1 MKKKLLVILIVCF
14 CAINNVVSQETF
26 KVMFYNL
33 LNFPDQSSSKIQN
46 LEIILEDYKPDL
58 FMVCELNNQTGA
70 DAILSSLQ
78 FINPDYE
85 SAVFV
90 TNSSD
95 DTIGDQNYLQ
105 NFIYFDSRKFILES
119 QAQIQTIFRDLNHY
133 TFKLN
138 TTDQISNPIIIHF
151 IVCHLKSSQDDP
163 NPDLRFQMVED
174 LTNYLDGFPSSDY
187 FILGGDL
194 NIYTNSEPAFLEL
207 TDATNNITFVDPA
220 NRVGNWHN
228 SIAYLDVFTQ
238 STRLT
243 DALGGAGGGFDD
255 RFDFIL
261 TSENVLT
268 NPDIFYVTSSYQVFG
283 NNGNTNCYN
292 QEINS
297 NSCNGVDFGL
307 TIRNALYNMSDHL
320 PVTLKL
326 QTNETLST
334 SNFNITPTFSISG
347 SNIVKDK
354 LLIQLN
360 TTAFKS
366 DFIFVYNILGQKIES
381 YKVQNLNLLQL
392 NVSNLSNGIYYL
404 VASNF
409 NLNPLKFIKAN

>member
-105 NFIYFDSRKFILES
+105 NFIYFDSRKFILVS
-119 QAQIQTIFRDLNHY
+119 QTQIQTIFRDFNHY

-151 IVCHLKSSQDDP
+151 IVCHLKSSQDNP

-194 NIYTNSEPAFLEL
+194 NIYTNSELAFIEL

-228 SIAYLDVFTQ
+228 NTAYLDVFTQ

-261 TSENVLT
+261 TSENMLT

-297 NSCNGVDFGL
+297 NSCNGVDFGI

-320 PVTLKL
+320 PVTLEL

-404 VASNF
+404 IASNF

>member
-46 LEIILEDYKPDL
+46 LEIILED
-58 FMVCELNNQTGA
+58 
-70 DAILSSLQ
+70 
-78 FINPDYE
+78 
-85 SAVFV
+85 
-90 TNSSD
+90 
-95 DTIGDQNYLQ
+95 
-105 NFIYFDSRKFILES
+105 
-119 QAQIQTIFRDLNHY
+119 
-133 TFKLN
+133 
-138 TTDQISNPIIIHF
+138 
-151 IVCHLKSSQDDP
+151 P
-163 NPDLRFQMVED
+163 NPDLRFQMVDD
-174 LTNYLDGFPSSDY
+174 LTTYLSTFPSTDY
-187 FILGGDL
+187 VVLGGDL

-207 TDATNNITFVDPA
+207 TDVTNNITFVDPA

-228 SIAYLDVFTQ
+228 NTAYLDVFTQ
-238 STRLT
+238 STRT
-243 DALGGAGGGFDD
+243 QTGLGGDIGGFDD

-261 TSENVLT
+261 TSENMLT

-320 PVTLKL
+320 PVTLEL

-360 TTAFKS
+360 TIAFKS
-366 DFIFVYNILGQKIES
+366 DFIFIYNILGQKIES

-392 NVSNLSNGIYYL
+392 NVSNLSNGIYYI